1 MSNDRDSILA
11 TLSTLNAAC
20 AARDPN
26 AFIELFEDSDDILF
40 VGSDKGEVFRG
51 RETTRGFMQGLYGL
65 PFVFS
70 FDLADVVLHHD
81 GDQAWVFV
89 DGNMVRTGDRG
100 NEVGKVG
107 RSPYRFSVVMVRRD
121 GGWRWQVFHGSVPGA
136 E

>member
-1 MSNDRDSILA
+1 MPNDREAILA
-11 TLSTLNAAC
+11 TVSALNAAC
-20 AARDPN
+20 AARDLA
-26 AFIELFEDSDDILF
+26 AFVALFDNNGDILF

-51 RETTRGFMQGLYGL
+51 REAAKGFMQGLYGL

-70 FDLADVVLHHD
+70 FDLETVVMHQD

-100 NEVGKVG
+100 DAVGKVG
-107 RSPYRFSVVMVRRD
+107 RSPYRFSIAMVRR
-121 GGWRWQVFHGSVPGA
+121 GGSWRWQMFHGSVPGM